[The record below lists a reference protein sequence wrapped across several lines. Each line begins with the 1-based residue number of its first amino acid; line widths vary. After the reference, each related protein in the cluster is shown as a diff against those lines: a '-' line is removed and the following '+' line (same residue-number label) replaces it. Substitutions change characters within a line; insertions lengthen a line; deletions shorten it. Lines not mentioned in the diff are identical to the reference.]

1 MSRRETPMTLWYWEQ
16 IGGML
21 IEEFLVVPKING
33 QSRRLLDA
41 VILPDEEKMRMPIG
55 TRMNLDGKNVVIVQ
69 AKNRRLGMYLMGQ
82 TLFSALL
89 IKKYFNPKY
98 IQSIA
103 LCSDTDQVLHPMLED
118 HYNCKVVVCPPE
130 VCRLIPDGKKE

>member
-118 HYNCKVVVCPPE
+118 HNNCKVVVCPPE